1 MYNCVLSYYQIIIK
15 LCFVDNIQ
23 IIRIAG
29 KGKRT
34 DESVEEQAKDLAR
47 STETHKSGKLK
58 IFPCHET
65 IK

>member
-1 MYNCVLSYYQIIIK
+1 MLCGYYSNNTYCK
-15 LCFVDNIQ
+15 S
-23 IIRIAG
+23 
-29 KGKRT
+29 KRT

-47 STETHKSGKLK
+47 STETHKSEKLK